1 MARLTAA
8 KASARL
14 RRALAALPL
23 SAWPDG
29 QMAVAVSNWLRP
41 DAETSPGWLFCH
53 CYARQGKRADNPGLA
68 VLVHRAPGA
77 GPHLVDAAAGTR
89 SGAARP
95 MTRPR

>member
-53 CYARQGKRADNPGLA
+53 CYARGRGNAQIIPGWPYSFTVPLE
-68 VLVHRAPGA
+68 PGRTSWTLPLGR
-77 GPHLVDAAAGTR
+77 GP
-89 SGAARP
+89 ARP
-95 MTRPR
+95 GR